1 MLKEEK
7 YKIKYLIILMYV
19 VFFSFFGFKMIFYA
33 EHVGRFP
40 DEIAH
45 VSYIA
50 YLEKTHK
57 IIPDFKNM
65 TILQQAKTENTNST
79 AGSSQS
85 ITNSKYTFGKDFN
98 YLGHPPLYYQI
109 MRLSGAV
116 KVQNNIVTINFIKL
130 RSFNIVLSALAL
142 LLILYIGYT
151 RIGKNPVLHC
161 LYAAIVVSVPML
173 AYDSAGIN
181 NDTLALI
188 GLSVFIFGLLRFSEK
203 KRNYATYFTISLGLF
218 ISFMSKLTA
227 GLVVFISLFLY
238 IVLIS
243 IKEKN
248 IKFLM
253 SRKFFATLPVY
264 LATAGYYLIVYFQT
278 GSILPT
284 YRLLDPTDYYESGFY
299 VDIANRTHMNF
310 GEYIVYFAQNFFRTW
325 TGIASHVSLIK
336 IGSFFSVN
344 NIALL
349 GLLFLPIL
357 LLFQIRWIIEKSS
370 VVLVAI
376 SVYFGVII
384 SAVIQCLRAYNEYV
398 NVSGY
403 LGGYQS
409 RYYLCGIAAIA
420 LCIVIIVES
429 LLNDAGKTHETDT
442 LFETN
447 LILHSYKSKAVFR
460 VKNLLLY
467 SSCLF
472 FISLLFYEDFI
483 YFIIHFNDYL

>member
-1 MLKEEK
+1 MLKEK
-7 YKIKYLIILMYV
+7 YKFNYLIILIYV
-19 VFFSFFGFKMIFYA
+19 VTFLFFGFKMLFYA

-40 DEIAH
+40 DEITH

-57 IIPDFKNM
+57 IIPDFRNM
-65 TILQQAKTENTNST
+65 TILEQSKTENSNST
-79 AGSSQS
+79 AGSSQN
-85 ITNSKYTFGKDFN
+85 ITNSKYIFGKSFN
-98 YLGHPPLYYQI
+98 YLGHPPLYYHI

-116 KVQNNIVTINFIKL
+116 KAENNIVTINFIKL
-130 RSFNIVLSALAL
+130 RSFNIALSALAL

-161 LYAAIVVSVPML
+161 LYSAIVVSVPML
-173 AYDSAGIN
+173 AYDSAGVN

-203 KRNYATYFTISLGLF
+203 KRNYATYFIISLGLF

-227 GLVVFISLFLY
+227 GLVVFISLLLY
-238 IVLIS
+238 IVLII

-248 IKFLM
+248 IKFLIT
-253 SRKFFATLPVY
+253 RKFFATLPIY
-264 LATAGYYLIVYFQT
+264 FATIGYYIIVYFQT

-284 YRLLDPTDYYESGFY
+284 YRLLDPVDYYASGFY
-299 VDIANRTHMNF
+299 VDIADRTHMNF
-310 GEYIVYFAQNFFRTW
+310 SEYVIYFTQNFFRTW

-336 IGSFFSVN
+336 IGSFFSLN

-357 LLFQIRWIIEKSS
+357 LLFQIKKVIEKSDIAL
-370 VVLVAI
+370 VVI

-384 SAVIQCLRAYNEYV
+384 SAIIQCLRAYNEYV

-409 RYYLCGIAAIA
+409 RYYLCGISAIA

-429 LLNDAGKTHETDT
+429 LLNDAGKIHETNM
-442 LFETN
+442 LFETE
-447 LILHSYKSKAVFR
+447 LTLQSYPSKSVFR
-460 VKNLLLY
+460 IKNLLLY